1 LLCSPKFSLVKF
13 IYTGGVALK
22 TTVTLNDELVKSAR
36 KISNI
41 KKTEILLN
49 EGLKL
54 LISFY
59 SREKLIAM
67 GGKIKKS
74 ITPKRRR

>member
-1 LLCSPKFSLVKF
+1 M
-13 IYTGGVALK
+13 K
-22 TTVTLNDELVKSAR
+22 TTVTLNDELVKSAM

>member
-1 LLCSPKFSLVKF
+1 
-13 IYTGGVALK
+13 LK

-41 KKTEILLN
+41 KKTGILLN
-49 EGLKL
+49 GGLKL